1 MDGER
6 KRIGIARVHLE
17 EDVAKLQHRLD
28 AGGAGYSLVDVNRSG
43 VPLMETV
50 SEPDIRSPEE
60 ARQYL
65 MNLRAILQYLG
76 VSTGN
81 MEDGS
86 FRCDANVSIRPAGSS
101 ELFTRTE
108 IKNMNSLRAVYRAL
122 EYEVERQ
129 TRVVEDG
136 GPRGAGDARMG
147 GGARR
152 DDAAAHQGVRPRL
165 PLLPGAGPARPCP

>member
-17 EDVAKLQHRLD
+17 EDVAKLQHRQD
-28 AGGAGYSLVDVNRSG
+28 TQGESYSLVDVNRSG
-43 VPLMETV
+43 IPLMETV

-86 FRCDANVSIRPAGSS
+86 FRCDANVSIRPAGST

-108 IKNMNSLRAVYRAL
+108 VKNMNSLRAVFRAL
-122 EYEVERQ
+122 EFEVERQ
-129 TRVVEDG
+129 TRVVEEG
-136 GPRGAGDARMG
+136 GRVVQETRGWVEERGVTVSQRTKEF
-147 GGARR
+147 
-152 DDAAAHQGVRPRL
+152 AHDYRYFP
-165 PLLPGAGPARPCP
+165 